1 MTERFQFNDT
11 DYLCFRDLIEERTGM
26 MIGNNRRDTLARS
39 LKESI
44 QHTGCKDLSAYLSCL
59 KASQTD
65 SAFWDDLVK
74 RLTIGETYFF
84 RHSEQIE
91 SLRKNILS
99 DLIARHWT
107 DRTLNLWS
115 AGCATGE
122 EPYTLAILLRQ
133 LLPDIERW
141 RIQILATDINRKA
154 LAHAAAGH
162 YRDWSFR
169 DTDPAVSRNYFT
181 HEADRFILDS
191 SIREMVTFSYLNL
204 SEDTYP
210 SPVNNTSRLDLILCR
225 NVTIYLPRHVIRQI
239 AERFYQCL
247 TPGGWLMVGPS
258 ETNLEVYN
266 KFQMLIFYG
275 SMVYQKLGAA
285 PASSDL
291 QKTDSERV
299 KGKLLSRPID
309 PKPLIPPVSRIVP
322 ALLSDTILA
331 PTLKNA
337 AKDRTFVKPISAA
350 GISVVVPGIQK
361 KAPPSQSEDNF
372 LEQGETFMKQ
382 RLYAKAREC
391 FLAHLAEEP
400 SSVSARYWMACN
412 ESNAGRLDEAL
423 KWAEQAIEGDPLR
436 SEAHYALALIHQAQ
450 GKTDAA
456 VNCLKKAIYLD
467 QDFILAHFSL
477 FHVYEGIGR
486 KNDAER
492 HRALAVRLASRLSP
506 DTVLPGSDDLTAEQ
520 LLNMARVGI
529 QLPDSASGGKV

>member
-1 MTERFQFNDT
+1 MTEGFHFNDT
-11 DYLCFRDLIEERTGM
+11 DYRCFRDLIEERTGM
-26 MIGNNRRDTLARS
+26 LIGNNRRSTLARS
-39 LKESI
+39 LKESM
-44 QHTGCKDLSAYLSCL
+44 QYTDCEDLSAYLSCL

-91 SLRKNILS
+91 SLRKNILP

-154 LAHAAAGH
+154 LAHAAAGK

-204 SEDTYP
+204 SEDRYP
-210 SPVNNTSRLDLILCR
+210 SPANNTSRLDLILCR
-225 NVTIYLPRHVIRQI
+225 NVAIYLPQHVIRQI

-247 TPGGWLMVGPS
+247 TQGGWLMVGPS
-258 ETNLEVYN
+258 ETHLEIYS

-275 SMVYQKLGAA
+275 SIVYQKLGSAS
-285 PASSDL
+285 ASSDL
-291 QKTDSERV
+291 QKTDLERV
-299 KGKLLSRPID
+299 KGKLSRPID
-309 PKPLIPPVSRIVP
+309 AGPSTPP
-322 ALLSDTILA
+322 ALLSDTMLTPA
-331 PTLKNA
+331 LKSA
-337 AKDRTFVKPISAA
+337 AKDRTFVKPLSAV
-350 GISVVVPGIQK
+350 GIPAAIPGIQK
-361 KAPPSQSEDNF
+361 KAPPSQSEVNF
-372 LEQGETFMKQ
+372 LEQGEAFMKQ
-382 RLYAKAREC
+382 RLYTKAREC

-400 SSVSARYWMACN
+400 SSVSAQYWMACN

-423 KWAEQAIEGDPLR
+423 KWAEQAIESDPLR

-467 QDFILAHFSL
+467 PDFILAHFSL
-477 FHVYEGIGR
+477 FHIYEGMGR

-492 HRALAVRLASRLSP
+492 HRALAVRLVSRLSP
-506 DTVLPGSDDLTAEQ
+506 DRVLPGSDNLTAGQ
-520 LLNMARVGI
+520 LLNMARLGM
-529 QLPDSASGGKV
+529 QSLDSASGGKV